1 MLASSQHTIPEHHT
15 SPSVEQ
21 VDFQEELGETRHSE
35 MAAGEVEE
43 PVDLRSEEAVEDSS
57 RGSHRWEHQCL
68 VEAADHQVPRQEEA
82 EVAVVAAEEASPPEL
97 HKALQQTTTPWT
109 WSSPA

>member
-1 MLASSQHTIPEHHT
+1 M
-15 SPSVEQ
+15 
-21 VDFQEELGETRHSE
+21 DFQEEWAETRHSE
-35 MAAGEVEE
+35 MAVGVVEE

-57 RGSHRWEHQCL
+57 RGSHRWEHQCM

-82 EVAVVAAEEASPPEL
+82 EVAVAAAEASQPEL
-97 HKALQQTTTPWT
+97 HKVLQQTTTPWT